1 MRKRQEREGKGG
13 REKEVGV
20 DDDDAFIHLYSLT
33 DTINGKESVFEARG
47 LKSNMR
53 EFSVWQLK
61 ALGQK
66 TLLGDGTSLGVWY
79 VPLPKYL
86 GKSTTLFPRHSNRPQ
101 RQDALRSLLA
111 P

>member
-1 MRKRQEREGKGG
+1 MRKGRGGEGRKRKGG
-13 REKEVGV
+13 GV
-20 DDDDAFIHLYSLT
+20 DDDAAFIRLYSLT

>member
-33 DTINGKESVFEARG
+33 DTINGKESVFETRG

-66 TLLGDGTSLGVWY
+66 TLLGNGTSWY
-79 VPLPKYL
+79 VPLPASGSRL
-86 GKSTTLFPRHSNRPQ
+86 HCVHSIRTGPKDKT
-101 RQDALRSLLA
+101 R
-111 P
+111 

>member
-1 MRKRQEREGKGG
+1 MRKGRGGEGRKRKGG
-13 REKEVGV
+13 GG
-20 DDDDAFIHLYSLT
+20 DDDAAFIRLYSLT
-33 DTINGKESVFEARG
+33 DTINGRESVFEARG